1 MRLCTGA
8 PIRAPKPGGRLMK
21 KPHFGIDSLPGPI
34 PCKVEF
40 VNEPHGFYVARFAAG
55 YRESFRIVEGANYER
70 A

>member
-1 MRLCTGA
+1 
-8 PIRAPKPGGRLMK
+8 MK
-21 KPHFGIDSLPGPI
+21 KPHFGIDTLPGPI

-55 YRESFRIVEGANYER
+55 YRESFRIGEGANYER

>member
-1 MRLCTGA
+1 MRLCNGA
-8 PIRAPKPGGRLMK
+8 PIRIPSLGDILMK

-55 YRESFRIVEGANYER
+55 YRESFRIVEGTNYER